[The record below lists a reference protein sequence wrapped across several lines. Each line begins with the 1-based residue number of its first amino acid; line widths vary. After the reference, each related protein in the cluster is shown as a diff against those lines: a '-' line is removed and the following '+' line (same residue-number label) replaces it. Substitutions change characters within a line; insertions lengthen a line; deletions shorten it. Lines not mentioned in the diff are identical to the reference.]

1 MISNA
6 WPQALS
12 AVSVCN
18 HKKDLGF
25 FQIYMQDLLI
35 KLALATIG
43 NPFSVLALPSL
54 SVCTL
59 PNPFPAF

>member
-35 KLALATIG
+35 KLALDRDLERKQTS
-43 NPFSVLALPSL
+43 PH
-54 SVCTL
+54 
-59 PNPFPAF
+59 